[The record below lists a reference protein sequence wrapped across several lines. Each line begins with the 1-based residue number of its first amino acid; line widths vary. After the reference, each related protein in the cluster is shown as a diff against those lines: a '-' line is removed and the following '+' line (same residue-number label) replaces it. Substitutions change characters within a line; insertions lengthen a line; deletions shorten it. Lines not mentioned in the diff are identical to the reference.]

1 MDRRRLVLALALGGV
16 SVLPTTRDVAAQDP
30 RMQSFSS
37 GGVPIAVEW
46 YEAEGQRGRAPGVLL
61 LHGADGLTFGDGYR
75 LAARFLTSAGYH
87 VGFVHYLDRTAEQR
101 VGYGRLRQNF
111 PLWLMTVA
119 DAIGWLG
126 QRPEVDP
133 ERIGIVGISLGAA
146 LALETAS
153 RDRRVKAIVD
163 YFGPIPEGLAERRP
177 RLPPTLILH
186 GAADPIV
193 PVANAHGLEKLLAEM
208 GVAHEKVIYPGQ
220 GHTLFGPAQLDAA
233 SRTSAF
239 LDRHLKG

>member
-1 MDRRRLVLALALGGV
+1 MDRRRLLLGLAAGASALADLPDALG
-16 SVLPTTRDVAAQDP
+16 QDGG
-30 RMQSFSS
+30 MQSFSS
-37 GGVPIAVEW
+37 GGASIKVELFR
-46 YEAEGQRGRAPGVLL
+46 AEGQKGPGPGVLL

-87 VGFVHYLDRTAEQR
+87 VGFVHYLDRTGEQR

-111 PLWLMTVA
+111 PLWVMTVA

-163 YFGPIPEGLAERRP
+163 YFGPMPEGLAERRP